1 MSKTSRISKTVIAAI
16 VIVIV
21 VVAGAGSYLYYSS
34 LGPTTPTA
42 VMTSASSV
50 TYSGTTSASSVAT
63 GAPVTLQVY
72 MVAEPGPTAL
82 QNIVSQ
88 FTAKTGINVQLNTLP
103 YATLQ
108 VKQAS
113 ILSAKSPSA
122 DVVLTD
128 DVWRGQYVG
137 NNWVVPLT
145 PYITRDGAE
154 VNMSDFIPGLVS
166 GNMEWQGTVYGL
178 GFISAI
184 YVAYYR
190 TDIFAKYG
198 LTPDSISTWD
208 GMYTTA
214 QFLQGKL
221 AGTGVSSIDIM
232 GARGVQA
239 TCAYFNFLGAYG
251 GRVYNDTYWPEIN
264 STAAIAAAQMEQK
277 LGSVGASSIPSDDY
291 GEVQSNFATGRA
303 AMVIGWQ
310 NMAPA
315 FADPSISKIIGEYKA
330 VQIPGV
336 KQPDG
341 TILRT
346 PTLGGWAMDIS
357 AFSTHQ
363 EQAWQFV
370 KWATSSPTEI
380 YASKYEDM
388 DRYSSWNAPEL
399 ATINGPYIDAAVADL
414 KIAFARPAILP
425 WPAMSDM
432 MGVSV
437 NEYLTG
443 ALTATQAMNT
453 LQLEYLSYLADTGYC
468 TNCPVG

>member
-1 MSKTSRISKTVIAAI
+1 MSKTSRISKTVIALI

-21 VVAGAGSYLYYSS
+21 VLAGAGSYLYFTSVPPPT
-34 LGPTTPTA
+34 PTTTA
-42 VMTSASSV
+42 TSA
-50 TYSGTTSASSVAT
+50 TSAASSAT
-63 GAPVTLQVY
+63 SAAAPVTLQVY

-88 FTAKTGINVQLNTLP
+88 FTSKTGIKVQLNTLP

-122 DVVLTD
+122 DVVLAD

-137 NNWVVPLT
+137 NNWVIPLT
-145 PYITRDGAE
+145 PYITRDAAE
-154 VNMSDFIPGLVS
+154 VNMTDFIPGLLH
-166 GNMEWQGTVYGL
+166 GNMEWNGAVYGL
-178 GFISAI
+178 GFISAV
-184 YVAYYR
+184 YVTYYR
-190 TDIFAKYG
+190 TDIFAQYG

-208 GMYTTA
+208 GMYNTA
-214 QFLQGKL
+214 TFLQGKL

-239 TCAYFNFLGAYG
+239 TCAYFNFLGSYG
-251 GRVYNDTYWPEIN
+251 GRVYNDTYYPEIN
-264 STAAIAAAQMEQK
+264 SPAGIAAAQMEQK
-277 LGSVGASSIPSDDY
+277 LASVGASSIPSDDY

-303 AMVIGWQ
+303 AMAIGWQ

-315 FADPSISKIIGEYKA
+315 FADPSISKIIGNYKA
-330 VQIPGV
+330 AQIPGV

-357 AFSTHQ
+357 AFSDHK
-363 EQAWQFV
+363 EEAWQFI
-370 KWATSSPTEI
+370 KWAASSPSEI
-380 YASKYEDM
+380 YLSKYQDM
-388 DRYSSWNAPEL
+388 DRYSSWTAPEL
-399 ATINGPYIDAAVADL
+399 ATVNGPYIDAAVADL

-432 MGVSV
+432 MGVTV
-437 NEYLTG
+437 NQYLSG
-443 ALTATQAMNT
+443 ALTPTQAMNT

-468 TNCPVG
+468 TTC